1 MIKPQMKITGE
12 TITHSDEETFAL
24 GQRLGEGLTSSAIFL
39 LSGDLGAGKTVFA
52 KGLACGLGIDP
63 TDVTSPSFT
72 LINEHEGRLKFFHI
86 DLYRLDENG
95 GVGLGLEEILERPNA
110 VVLIEWAER
119 LGDVPEGAVVINIEY
134 LNDSERRITIK

>member
-1 MIKPQMKITGE
+1 MNITGE

-24 GQRLGEGLTSSAIFL
+24 GERIGEQLTGGAIFL

-52 KGLACGLGIDP
+52 KGLASGLGIEP

-86 DLYRLDENG
+86 DLYRLDQQAC
-95 GVGLGLEEILERPNA
+95 VGLGLEEILEKNNA

-119 LGDVPEGAVVINIEY
+119 LGEVPADAITINIEY
-134 LNDSERRITIK
+134 LSDTERRITIAKLS